1 MLQKIKELF
10 VGQPKKTKLNVGVF
24 SFTGDEGCVITF
36 LEILNYK
43 LDSWNGRVNF
53 QHVRVMKKMNALD
66 GLDVAFIEG
75 AISNRKE
82 LEKLVEIRQK
92 AKKVVAIGTCAINGA
107 PSNHRNFFDEEKR
120 KEILPVLERF
130 HHLPSVEPIGKY
142 VKVDAEVPGCPII
155 EEKFV
160 EIMENYIKE
169 FGVE

>member
-92 AKKVVAIGTCAINGA
+92 AKKVVAIGTCAINCA
-107 PSNHRNFFDEEKR
+107 PSNHRNFFD
-120 KEILPVLERF
+120 
-130 HHLPSVEPIGKY
+130 
-142 VKVDAEVPGCPII
+142 
-155 EEKFV
+155 
-160 EIMENYIKE
+160 
-169 FGVE
+169 